1 MRTKKCDFITFIT
14 KKYLSIY
21 LFFTQIY
28 QRYQKKF
35 LLVILTY
42 LKSLYFYFEFRKN
55 EQTKRFRKDT

>member
-1 MRTKKCDFITFIT
+1 MRTKKRDFITFIT
-14 KKYLSIY
+14 KKYLQFY

-42 LKSLYFYFEFRKN
+42 LKSFYYYFELRKN
-55 EQTKRFRKDT
+55 ERTKHFRKDT